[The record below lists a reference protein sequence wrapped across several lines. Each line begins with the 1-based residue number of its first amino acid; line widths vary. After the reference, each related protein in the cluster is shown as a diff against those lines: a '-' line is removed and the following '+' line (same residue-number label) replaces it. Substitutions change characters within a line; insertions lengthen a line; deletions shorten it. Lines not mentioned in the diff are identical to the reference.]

1 MTMRRRQ
8 LVAAGGGLLAGLV
21 LRPLA
26 GLAAGTVEIAMQGRP
41 DGSHVW
47 FDPIGIHVRPGATIR
62 WTNRDPGNSHT
73 ATAYH
78 PSLDGRPQRIPDG
91 AEPWNSDYLLP
102 DESFEVTLTVE
113 GVYDYYCIPHE
124 HAGMAGRIVVGTPPT
139 DQHLSD
145 GGQPP
150 LPEAV
155 LEALPA
161 VAEIIS
167 AGMVRP

>member
-1 MTMRRRQ
+1 MTLRRRQ
-8 LVAAGGGLLAGLV
+8 LVAVGGGFLAGLV

-26 GLAAGTVEIAMQGRP
+26 ALSAGTVEIAMQGRP

-62 WTNRDPGNSHT
+62 WTNRDPGNAHT

-113 GVYDYYCIPHE
+113 GIYDYYCIPHE
-124 HAGMAGRIVVGTPPT
+124 HAGMAGRIVVGTPPA
-139 DQHLSD
+139 DHHLPD
-145 GGQPP
+145 GGSVP

-161 VAEIIS
+161 VAEIIA
-167 AGMVRP
+167 AGVVHP

>member
-1 MTMRRRQ
+1 MSLRRRK
-8 LVAAGGGLLAGLV
+8 LVAAGGGMLAGLV
-21 LRPLA
+21 LRPLGVLSA
-26 GLAAGTVEIAMQGRP
+26 STVEIAMQGRP

-47 FDPIGIHVRPGATIR
+47 FDPVGIHVRPGETIR
-62 WTNRDPGNSHT
+62 WTNRDLGNSHT

-78 PSLDGRPQRIPDG
+78 PSLDGRPHRIPDG

-124 HAGMAGRIVVGTPPT
+124 HAGMAGRIVVGTPPS
-139 DQHLSD
+139 DQQLSD
-145 GGQPP
+145 GGPTP
-150 LPEAV
+150 LPEGI
-155 LEALPA
+155 LETLPD

-167 AGMVRP
+167 AGTVHP

>member
-1 MTMRRRQ
+1 MIARRH
-8 LVAAGGGLLAGLV
+8 LVAVGGGLLAGLA

-26 GLAAGTVEIAMQGRP
+26 GFSAGTVEIAMQGRP

-47 FDPIGIHVRPGATIR
+47 FDPVGVHVRPGQTIR

-78 PSLDGRPQRIPDG
+78 PSLTGRPQRIPEG
-91 AEPWNSDYLLP
+91 AEPWSSDYLLP

-113 GVYDYYCIPHE
+113 GVYDFYCIPHE
-124 HAGMAGRIVVGTPPT
+124 HAGMAGRIIVGTPPAA
-139 DQHLSD
+139 QQLSD
-145 GGQPP
+145 GGPAP

-155 LEALPA
+155 LKTLPD

-167 AGMVRP
+167 AGTVHP